1 MLFYGVSSVFMVIIE
16 EEVVNKGDGGTM
28 TENSRTVAIIKGQL
42 TKFSGIISRG
52 LPKAKQRLV
61 REMIYGIQAGKDIK
75 LSNITRSLN
84 EPIPL
89 IKTEDRLS
97 RNLDDQDFTEEINNN
112 QICRL
117 GSRNVLDDMVI
128 AVDPGDIRKRHAPRM
143 ECLCKIHDG
152 SEHEIGDGYWLAKEV
167 AADIEHT
174 NVIPLYLEVYS
185 QEARD
190 FKSENDQLFK
200 VIDTVAAH
208 IGAKGIYAIDRG
220 GDRGKLYDKFLEH
233 DKEKRFVI
241 RLAQTR
247 DLIHKGVR
255 KNCRFL
261 ATALP
266 CLHETVMIKYEDGK
280 EEKTTVSYNALP
292 VKLPGKEYPL
302 FLVVVKGFGK
312 APMMLLTS
320 CPVNLKI
327 KETIWRI
334 VEIYLTRWKCDEL
347 FRYIKQCYNL
357 EDIRV
362 CAYISIRNMVVL
374 ILSVAYFAAV
384 YLGDNLKL
392 KMLVE
397 RIYLV
402 SKRFF
407 GVPTFF
413 NYAIADGLYNLLFPD
428 KTGITETAKAKKPE
442 FQLCF
447 DFWDE
452 CG

>member
-1 MLFYGVSSVFMVIIE
+1 
-16 EEVVNKGDGGTM
+16 M
-28 TENSRTVAIIKGQL
+28 TENSRIVAVVKGQL
-42 TKFSGIISRG
+42 SKFSGIISRD

-75 LSNITRSLN
+75 LSSITRSLN

-97 RNLDDQDFTEEINNN
+97 RNLDDRDFTEEINNR
-112 QICRL
+112 ICRL
-117 GSRNVLDDMVI
+117 GSAKVLDDMVI
-128 AVDPGDIRKRHAPRM
+128 AIDPGDIRKKHAPKM

-152 SEHEIGDGYWLAKEV
+152 SAHEIGDGYWLAKAV
-167 AADIEHT
+167 AADVEHKK
-174 NVIPLYLEVYS
+174 VIPLYLEAYS
-185 QEARD
+185 QEAQD

-200 VIDTVAAH
+200 VIDTVGAH

-220 GDRGKLYDKFLEH
+220 GDRGKLYEKFLEKE
-233 DKEKRFVI
+233 KEKRFVI
-241 RLAQTR
+241 RLAKTR
-247 DLIHKGVR
+247 DLIHHGKK
-255 KNCRFL
+255 KNCLLL
-261 ATALP
+261 AAMLP
-266 CLHETVMIKYEDGK
+266 CPHETVIIKYEEGK

-292 VKLPGKEYPL
+292 AKLPGKEYPL
-302 FLVVVKGFGK
+302 FLVVVKGFGQQ
-312 APMMLLTS
+312 PMMLLTS
-320 CPVNLKI
+320 CPVNI
-327 KETIWRI
+327 KTKESIWRI
-334 VEIYLTRWKCDEL
+334 VEIYLTRWKCEES

-362 CAYISIRNMVVL
+362 RRYTSIRNMVVL
-374 ILSVAYFAAV
+374 ILAVSYFAAV

-392 KMLVE
+392 KMLME

-428 KTGITETAKAKKPE
+428 KTGIRESPKAKKPE
-442 FQLCF
+442 FQLSF
-447 DFWDE
+447 SFWAE

>member
-1 MLFYGVSSVFMVIIE
+1 
-16 EEVVNKGDGGTM
+16 M
-28 TENSRTVAIIKGQL
+28 TENSRIAAVVKGQL
-42 TKFSGIISRG
+42 SKFSGIISKG

-61 REMIYGIQAGKDIK
+61 REMVYGIQASKDIK
-75 LSNITRSLN
+75 LSSITRSLN
-84 EPIPL
+84 ESIPL

-97 RNLDDQDFTEEINNN
+97 RNLDDRDFTEGINS

-117 GSRNVLDDMVI
+117 GSRTVLDDMVI
-128 AVDPGDIRKRHAPRM
+128 AIDPGDIRKKHAAKM
-143 ECLCKIHDG
+143 ECLCTIHDG
-152 SEHEIGDGYWLAKEV
+152 SEHEIGDGYWLAKAV
-167 AADIEHT
+167 AADIEHKK
-174 NVIPLYLEVYS
+174 VIPLYLEAYS
-185 QEARD
+185 REAED

-200 VIDTVAAH
+200 VIDTVGTH
-208 IGAKGIYAIDRG
+208 IGNKGIYAIDRG
-220 GDRGKLYDKFLEH
+220 GDRGKLYDKFLEKG
-233 DKEKRFVI
+233 KEKRFVI
-241 RLAQTR
+241 RLAQKR
-247 DLIHKGVR
+247 DLIHKGSK
-255 KNCRFL
+255 KNCRL
-261 ATALP
+261 IATTLP
-266 CLHETVMIKYEDGK
+266 CPHETVIIKYEDGK

-312 APMMLLTS
+312 VPMMLLTS

-334 VEIYLTRWKCDEL
+334 VEIYLTRWKCDES

-362 CAYISIRNMVVL
+362 RHYTSIRNMVVL
-374 ILSVAYFAAV
+374 ILAVAYFAAV
-384 YLGDNLKL
+384 YLGDNLRL

-428 KTGITETAKAKKPE
+428 KNGIGEVAKAKKPE
-442 FQLCF
+442 FQLSF
-447 DFWDE
+447 SFWEE

>member
-1 MLFYGVSSVFMVIIE
+1 
-16 EEVVNKGDGGTM
+16 M
-28 TENSRTVAIIKGQL
+28 TENSRIVAAIKGQMA
-42 TKFSGIISRG
+42 KFSGIISKG
-52 LPKAKQRLV
+52 LPKAKRRLV

-75 LSNITRSLN
+75 LSSITRSLN
-84 EPIPL
+84 ESIPL

-97 RNLDDQDFTEEINNN
+97 RNLDDQDFTGEIND

-117 GSRNVLDDMVI
+117 GSEKVLDDMVVAI
-128 AVDPGDIRKRHAPRM
+128 DPGDIRKRHASRM

-152 SEHEIGDGYWLAKEV
+152 SEHEIGDGYWLAKAV
-167 AADIEHT
+167 AADIEHKK
-174 NVIPLYLEVYS
+174 VVPLYLEAYS
-185 QEARD
+185 QKAKD

-200 VIDTVAAH
+200 VIDTV
-208 IGAKGIYAIDRG
+208 GLYLGGKGIYAIDRG
-220 GDRGKLYDKFLEH
+220 GDRGKLYDKFLEKG
-233 DKEKRFVI
+233 KEKRFVI
-241 RLAQTR
+241 RLAETR
-247 DLIHKGVR
+247 DLIHKGVK
-255 KNCRFL
+255 KNCRLL
-261 ATALP
+261 ASVLP
-266 CLHETVMIKYEDGK
+266 CPYETVIIKYEEGK

-292 VKLPGKEYPL
+292 VRLPGKDCPL

-312 APMMLLTS
+312 VPMMLLTS
-320 CPVNLKI
+320 CALNIRI

-334 VEIYLTRWKCDEL
+334 VEIYLTRWKCDES

-362 CAYISIRNMVVL
+362 RRYTSIRNMVAL
-374 ILSVAYFAAV
+374 ILAVAYFAAI

-428 KTGITETAKAKKPE
+428 KTGIKETAKAKKPE
-442 FQLCF
+442 FQLSF
-447 DFWDE
+447 GFWEE